1 MKEFIPYTRKQMIQE
16 LTAEE
21 LSQNTGTDVNNV
33 ESKSDTVAQSIGM
46 VQWNQKNNILVLR
59 SRSIS
64 RNSLDHKIRIMFDL
78 MPELRKTVSSGKFNT
93 SDPVLIRDSLQ
104 KVIRGD
110 IKVHC
115 ECESYQFYRSYQLTQ
130 LDAAIIPE
138 PRPPKKND
146 PKLERS
152 HLCHHLAAGL
162 RYLMK
167 YEQHIIEYIMKQDPQ
182 FTPTEEGGETDI
194 ETGIAKQLGNL
205 VDTWTKSMGDALND
219 PGVADKLSR
228 GIKEILRS
236 RRLRVERLI
245 IKEADI
251 KRLRT
256 NVDEFIVYITDN
268 FVPKQDRQLVK
279 TQLEQFI
286 QSIIGEQ
293 EPEEQGEEP
302 MTELNKLLSN
312 DKVNLLRDIIK
323 KNLQEVLKDESPDDV
338 NGADPSAMNAGEN
351 ILVPAIKEYCNQTG
365 KKMYEKDFID
375 LVLGIV
381 RSIDSTDK
389 LYQFKKIVDGFA
401 NPEAKVRFEE
411 PEDQTEEPGFGEEGG
426 AEGEGGAEEMGVNEE
441 DMEAVEGMEEEPAEE
456 EPAEEK

>member
-1 MKEFIPYTRKQMIQE
+1 VKDFIPYTRKQVIQE

-21 LSQNTGTDVNNV
+21 LSQNTGTDVGNI
-33 ESKSDTVAQSIGM
+33 ESKSGAVAQSIGI

-64 RNSLDHKIRIMFDL
+64 RNSLDHRVRIMFDL

-138 PRPPKKND
+138 PRPPKKTD
-146 PKLERS
+146 PNLERS

-182 FTPTEEGGETDI
+182 FAPTEEGGETDI
-194 ETGIAKQLGNL
+194 EVSIAKQLGNL

-219 PGVADKLSR
+219 PGITDKLSR

-251 KRLRT
+251 KKLRT

-268 FVPKQDRQLVK
+268 FVPKEDRQLVK
-279 TQLEQFI
+279 TQLEEFI

-302 MTELNKLLSN
+302 MTELSKLLGN
-312 DKVNLLRDIIK
+312 DRLDLLRGIIR
-323 KNLQEVLKDESPDDV
+323 KNLQEVLADESPDDV

-365 KKMYEKDFID
+365 KKMYEKDFQELI
-375 LVLGIV
+375 LGIV
-381 RSIDSTDK
+381 RAIDSTDK
-389 LYQFKKIVDGFA
+389 LYQFKKMVGGFA
-401 NPEAKVRFEE
+401 NPEAVTRFEE
-411 PEDQTEEPGFGEEGG
+411 PEEQETGSDEFNFGDE
-426 AEGEGGAEEMGVNEE
+426 AEEMGVNDQDIEAIE
-441 DMEAVEGMEEEPAEE
+441 DLESG
-456 EPAEEK
+456 EEKMEDKKEELEL